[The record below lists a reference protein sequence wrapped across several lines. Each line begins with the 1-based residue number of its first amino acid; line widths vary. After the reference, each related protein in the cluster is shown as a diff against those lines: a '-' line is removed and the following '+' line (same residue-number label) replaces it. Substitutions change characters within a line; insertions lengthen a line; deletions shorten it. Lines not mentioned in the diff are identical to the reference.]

1 MAAQE
6 LLKAALDAWSPVDL
20 SAGRHAA
27 LDKQGLEIADNQEQ
41 SAAGRET
48 LREVIRE
55 FRKVPHDERPARIA
69 SVIKAFQGFWRTT
82 TNLSVQVATGLG
94 DVTASAISE
103 LQNIGQKNDQ
113 YSSPKVDVD
122 AEWSKPFVSSSPV
135 KKPKELRFSTEDEP
149 SEFSE
154 FNYWCAGALAASTR
168 AHPRAASARV
178 GAAKDARV
186 AGRGASAARH
196 GLLEGHDHVL
206 GRVGVDV
213 VDLVGAQ
220 LAVLF
225 LEAILSLKE
234 GLGT

>member
-1 MAAQE
+1 MSDVRERSAHVHVAPPPVAPRSALTRARAIRPPQAQPE
-6 LLKAALDAWSPVDL
+6 SP
-20 SAGRHAA
+20 
-27 LDKQGLEIADNQEQ
+27 
-41 SAAGRET
+41 
-48 LREVIRE
+48 
-55 FRKVPHDERPARIA
+55 
-69 SVIKAFQGFWRTT
+69 VIKAFQGFWRTT

-168 AHPRAASARV
+168 AHPRAAP
-178 GAAKDARV
+178 
-186 AGRGASAARH
+186 
-196 GLLEGHDHVL
+196 LPCVL
-206 GRVGVDV
+206 
-213 VDLVGAQ
+213 
-220 LAVLF
+220 
-225 LEAILSLKE
+225 
-234 GLGT
+234 